1 MARALG
7 VRYVVEGSVRIV
19 GAHVRATA
27 QLIDAVSGSHV
38 WADNI
43 DGGIEDPFAMQ
54 TRIAEGIVS
63 ALAPQIDAAE
73 AARMRR
79 APPADL
85 GAFGKAQ
92 AAWAVVSVGEMA
104 FDTGPRDRAA
114 ALAQEA
120 LAVDAPAVSPGGCWP
135 RCSGGMPTTA
145 PR

>member
-1 MARALG
+1 
-7 VRYVVEGSVRIV
+7 
-19 GAHVRATA
+19 
-27 QLIDAVSGSHV
+27 
-38 WADNI
+38 
-43 DGGIEDPFAMQ
+43 MQ
-54 TRIAEGIVS
+54 TRIAEGIVT

-104 FDTGPRDRAA
+104 FDTGAARPRRGPGAGGAGHRPRPAA
-114 ALAQEA
+114 
-120 LAVDAPAVSPGGCWP
+120 SPGGCWP